1 MRNYISLVP
10 STSPSLGRPSSC
22 HLPASCGT
30 LNISKITFS
39 TIRSRPILNI
49 CTSHCSF
56 LVGIH
61 LTKSN
66 LLSSVV
72 SSLTDLPVIT
82 LMFRAAHSFFT
93 VSRHA
98 SDPYVST
105 SCILHT
111 LDLYSHMCKFS
122 YNWFLPH
129 MCLILPKG
137 WRDLNILTCTS
148 DNCVPPASNID
159 RRYFDYH
166 TFLASSSP
174 HLTVD
179 KNFCYS
185 FHFIVIVSITAVLVV
200 LCCLWS

>member
-22 HLPASCGT
+22 HLPVSCCGT

-82 LMFRAAHSFFT
+82 MMTMLEFASFSRLGPRTPSFA

-98 SDPYVST
+98 SDPYVS
-105 SCILHT
+105 ILHT
-111 LDLYSHMCKFS
+111 LDLYSRMRKFTC
-122 YNWFLPH
+122 NCLFPH
-129 MCLILPKG
+129 MYIC
-137 WRDLNILTCTS
+137 
-148 DNCVPPASNID
+148 
-159 RRYFDYH
+159 
-166 TFLASSSP
+166 ASSCQS
-174 HLTVD
+174 VD
-179 KNFCYS
+179 EIWLIWLFLLARQA
-185 FHFIVIVSITAVLVV
+185 FVLRQ
-200 LCCLWS
+200 LLII